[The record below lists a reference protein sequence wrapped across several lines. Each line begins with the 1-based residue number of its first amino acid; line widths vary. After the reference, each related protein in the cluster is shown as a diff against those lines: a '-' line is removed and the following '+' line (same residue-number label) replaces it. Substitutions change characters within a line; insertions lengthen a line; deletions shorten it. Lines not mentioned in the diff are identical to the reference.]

1 MPRGNQWKQL
11 AWLWKL
17 RPLLWFVQQ
26 CSPLKAFQW
35 SLHLSLSV
43 CHPVV
48 GRGERRGAADLL
60 PDGNR
65 VEEDPRL
72 VRLLHLRHHRQ
83 HRHPLHPAEGGVTMF
98 LTVLQK
104 RRKKKKNGEK
114 NTRIRPNTTDCEQKW
129 ACLVAIRTLKP
140 PLITLFSQKFT
151 FPLHSFH
158 VRADT
163 SQALQRS
170 ITDIYSLFCRIK
182 RSEKMQIHVFVD
194 KTHQRFLWSNKER
207 HIKNL
212 KNQRLW
218 LSGLLR
224 QIVWSINP

>member
-1 MPRGNQWKQL
+1 MISPSFSLCLSSSGGTWRKARRCRPSTRREPRWRGSTS
-11 AWLWKL
+11 
-17 RPLLWFVQQ
+17 RPT
-26 CSPLKAFQW
+26 SPPSSPSTA
-35 SLHLSLSV
+35 SASSTS
-43 CHPVV
+43 C
-48 GRGERRGAADLL
+48 RGWRDDVFNGA
-60 PDGNR
+60 P
-65 VEEDPRL
+65 
-72 VRLLHLRHHRQ
+72 
-83 HRHPLHPAEGGVTMF
+83 
-98 LTVLQK
+98 
-104 RRKKKKNGEK
+104 KKNGEK

-212 KNQRLW
+212 KNQHLW